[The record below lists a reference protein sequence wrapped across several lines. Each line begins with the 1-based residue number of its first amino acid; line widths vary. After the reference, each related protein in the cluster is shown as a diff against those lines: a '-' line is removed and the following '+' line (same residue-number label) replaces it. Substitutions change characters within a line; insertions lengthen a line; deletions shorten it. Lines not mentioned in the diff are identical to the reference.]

1 MIEAEIPQLIGTL
14 GFPIVITFYLLFKFE
29 KKLNENTKMINE
41 LIIFL
46 KTRGKK

>member
-1 MIEAEIPQLIGTL
+1 MIETEIPQLIGTL

-29 KKLNENTKMINE
+29 KKLTENTHMISQ

-46 KTRGKK
+46 KTKR